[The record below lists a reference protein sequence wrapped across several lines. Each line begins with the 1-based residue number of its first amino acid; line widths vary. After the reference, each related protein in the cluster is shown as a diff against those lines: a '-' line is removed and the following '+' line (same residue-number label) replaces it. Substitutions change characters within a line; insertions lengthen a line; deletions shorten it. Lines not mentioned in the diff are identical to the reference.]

1 MEENLIFCRI
11 FLIVLFLIERYF
23 NEIKREGL
31 RNKLINGFNNV
42 VFFIGILVLLLGVVI
57 LILGIFF
64 YKKRRKKKG
73 NFMMFFVMCYYF

>member
-42 VFFIGILVLLLGVVI
+42 VFIGIFLLVGLLGVV
-57 LILGIFF
+57 ILGIFF

>member
-1 MEENLIFCRI
+1 MEENLIFFRI
-11 FLIVLFLIERYF
+11 FLIVLFLIERYC

-42 VFFIGILVLLLGVVI
+42 VFIFLLVGLLGVV
-57 LILGIFF
+57 ILGIFF

-73 NFMMFFVMCYYF
+73 NFMMFFGMCYYF

>member
-31 RNKLINGFNNV
+31 RNKLINVFNNV
-42 VFFIGILVLLLGVVI
+42 VFIGILVGLLGVVI

>member
-42 VFFIGILVLLLGVVI
+42 VFIGILVGLLGVVI